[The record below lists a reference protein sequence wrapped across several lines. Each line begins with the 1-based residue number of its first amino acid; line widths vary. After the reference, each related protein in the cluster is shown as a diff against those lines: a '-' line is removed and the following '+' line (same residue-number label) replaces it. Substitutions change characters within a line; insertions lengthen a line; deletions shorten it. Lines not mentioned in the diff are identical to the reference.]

1 MGRVKAEKKPAD
13 AWRESGRRIAVWIV
27 VIACHLGALMLFL
40 RPVSDAA
47 NSSSPAARSMPA
59 LKLRFVHASRPSAP
73 PQVLPPAI
81 VSSKSVRPTTVAT
94 RRETTAIAKPVV
106 TIPYAPAQ
114 APAIPAEPG
123 TAGMAGGD
131 SMTDSDGGFQD
142 RLRAAQRGSP
152 HNSLPGSDKAFVP
165 GMHFVNPMDQGI
177 GAVVRKAQ
185 RLFGV
190 KSRQCIDVETWRSLT
205 PQELSARHISPD
217 EVDREDQRYGCN
229 EPPGLHF

>member
-1 MGRVKAEKKPAD
+1 MGRVKTEKKPAD

-40 RPVSDAA
+40 RPVSEAA
-47 NSSSPAARSMPA
+47 NSDSPAAHSTPA
-59 LKLRFVHASRPSAP
+59 LKLRFVHASRPSTP
-73 PQVLPPAI
+73 PQVLPPAV
-81 VSSKSVRPTTVAT
+81 VSSKSVRPTTVVT
-94 RRETTAIAKPVV
+94 RRETTAIAKPAV

-114 APAIPAEPG
+114 VPAMPAEPG
-123 TAGMAGGD
+123 TARSGGE

-142 RLRAAQRGSP
+142 RLRAAQSGSS
-152 HNSLPGSDKAFVP
+152 HKRLPGSDKAFVP

-190 KSRQCIDVETWRSLT
+190 T

>member
-1 MGRVKAEKKPAD
+1 
-13 AWRESGRRIAVWIV
+13 
-27 VIACHLGALMLFL
+27 
-40 RPVSDAA
+40 
-47 NSSSPAARSMPA
+47 
-59 LKLRFVHASRPSAP
+59 
-73 PQVLPPAI
+73 
-81 VSSKSVRPTTVAT
+81 
-94 RRETTAIAKPVV
+94 
-106 TIPYAPAQ
+106 
-114 APAIPAEPG
+114 
-123 TAGMAGGD
+123 
-131 SMTDSDGGFQD
+131 
-142 RLRAAQRGSP
+142 
-152 HNSLPGSDKAFVP
+152 LPGSDKAFVP

>member
-1 MGRVKAEKKPAD
+1 MGRVKAETKPAD

-47 NSSSPAARSMPA
+47 NSGSPAAAGTPA
-59 LKLRFVHASRPSAP
+59 LKLRFVHASRPSTP
-73 PQVLPPAI
+73 PQVLPPAA

-94 RRETTAIAKPVV
+94 RRETTAIAKPAV

-123 TAGMAGGD
+123 TARPGGD

-152 HNSLPGSDKAFVP
+152 HNSLPGSDKAFAP

-185 RLFGV
+185 RLFGI
-190 KSRQCIDVETWRSLT
+190 KSRQCIDVEAWRSLT